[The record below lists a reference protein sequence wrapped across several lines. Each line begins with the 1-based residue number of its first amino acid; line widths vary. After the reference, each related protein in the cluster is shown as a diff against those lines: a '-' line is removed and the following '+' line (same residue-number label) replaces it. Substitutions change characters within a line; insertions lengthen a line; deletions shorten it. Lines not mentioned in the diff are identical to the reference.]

1 MTLSPEQWAEL
12 RQAVEVDDC
21 HRAEKLIDAVFCQMR
36 RAEQAA
42 IERVKRV
49 QRQSARPW
57 IPEL

>member
-12 RQAVEVDDC
+12 RQAAEADDR
-21 HRAEKLIDAVFCQMR
+21 HRAEKLIDAVFIQMR